1 MMMSPVGQ
9 KALQGSKSLCS
20 RFARLIRASRCRLGP
35 KMPRL
40 TDKHDESISK
50 LKPKKS
56 KTPNGAYDI
65 ADEERSRG
73 RSKEVHFKR
82 TRLTLLTKL
91 MTSTSYEINY
101 IFFFI
106 SFVTA
111 CTCCWMVDF
120 WFSAKKGL
128 SDVSHRANKREI
140 TVKWRNSLEK
150 MTLQNSSR
158 WWLGRMGTK

>member
-1 MMMSPVGQ
+1 MRYLKV
-9 KALQGSKSLCS
+9 
-20 RFARLIRASRCRLGP
+20 
-35 KMPRL
+35 
-40 TDKHDESISK
+40 
-50 LKPKKS
+50 KPKKS

-91 MTSTSYEINY
+91 MTSTSYKINY

-111 CTCCWMVDF
+111 CTCYWMVDF
-120 WFSAKKGL
+120 WFLRKKRPRRCVPSGEQKRNYRKVKKLTRKDDITEFVTKMIWENGNKAEGMPCQVPGRL
-128 SDVSHRANKREI
+128 S
-140 TVKWRNSLEK
+140 
-150 MTLQNSSR
+150 
-158 WWLGRMGTK
+158 

>member
-120 WFSAKKGL
+120 WFSAKKRPLWCVPSGEQ
-128 SDVSHRANKREI
+128 KRNYRKVEKLTRKDDI
-140 TVKWRNSLEK
+140 TEFVTMMIR
-150 MTLQNSSR
+150 
-158 WWLGRMGTK
+158 